1 VLCIYVQQ
9 FNNAILYERWQD
21 HARFIVLAIYSQYMK
36 PSITP
41 TKPAL
46 MPAISFPPLEP
57 DFLVLLGVAPELVG
71 VPVAAAP
78 EAPVLKV
85 CPRLGSLTSPF
96 TNQPPGVEVGHAGGV
111 NVAVL
116 YAELAT
122 PVGVKVSHCEC
133 KLA

>member
-1 VLCIYVQQ
+1 MYNNQQ
-9 FNNAILYERWQD
+9 CHPSRKRAQGN
-21 HARFIVLAIYSQYMK
+21 ARFIVLAIYSQYMK

-78 EAPVLKV
+78 EASVLNV
-85 CPRLGSLTSPF
+85 CPMLGSLTSPS
-96 TNQPPGVEVGHAGGV
+96 TSHPPGVEVGHAGGV
-111 NVAVL
+111 NVPVA

-122 PVGVKVSHCEC
+122 PVGVKVAHCDC
-133 KLA
+133 KFA